1 MIWRLI
7 PSLARL
13 PRRLAKDERGSALVE
28 AALGIPILLSAMIGV
43 FEIANFYFV
52 SASVEN
58 AVLHASRFG
67 VTGGAAD
74 GITREDQVRA
84 VIAQQT
90 FGMVDMDTVSIET
103 LVYEQFGDIGEP
115 EPFTDDN
122 GNDLWDDGEDY
133 SDVNGN
139 GTWDD
144 DMAIAGLGGAGDI
157 VLYRVNYESNSLTGF
172 MDWAHRALNIS
183 ATVAVR
189 NEPF

>member
-1 MIWRLI
+1 MIWWFLRNALGI
-7 PSLARL
+7 LK
-13 PRRLAKDERGSALVE
+13 KDERGGALVE
-28 AALGIPILLSAMIGV
+28 AALGLPILLTAMVGV

-67 VTGGAAD
+67 ITGGAEE
-74 GITREDQVRA
+74 GSTREDQVRT
-84 VIAQQT
+84 IIEEQT
-90 FGMVDMDTVSIET
+90 FGMVDMDTVVIET

-122 GNDLWDDGEDY
+122 DSGTYDEGEDFA
-133 SDVNGN
+133 DVNGN
-139 GTWDD
+139 GVWDD

-157 VLYRVNYESNSLTGF
+157 VLYRINYEADSLTGF
-172 MDWAHRALNIS
+172 MDWAYRMLNVQ

>member
-1 MIWRLI
+1 MMWWAIREALRA
-7 PSLARL
+7 L
-13 PRRLAKDERGSALVE
+13 RRDQSGGAMVE
-28 AALGIPILLSAMIGV
+28 AALGLPILLTAMVGV

-67 VTGGAAD
+67 ITGGAED
-74 GITREDQVRA
+74 GVTREDQVRE
-84 VIAQQT
+84 IIEEQT
-90 FGMVDMDTVSIET
+90 FGMVDMDTVEIET
-103 LVYEQFGDIGEP
+103 LVYQQFGDIGEP

-122 GNDLWDDGEDY
+122 DNDIYDEGEDY

-139 GTWDD
+139 GQWDD

-157 VLYRVNYESNSLTGF
+157 VLYRVNYEANSLTGF
-172 MDWAHRALNIS
+172 MDWAHRVLNIQ